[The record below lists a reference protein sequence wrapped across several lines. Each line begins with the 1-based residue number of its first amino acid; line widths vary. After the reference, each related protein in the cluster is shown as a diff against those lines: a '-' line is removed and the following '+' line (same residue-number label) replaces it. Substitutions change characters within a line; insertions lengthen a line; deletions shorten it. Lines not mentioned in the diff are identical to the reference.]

1 MYVGLLTAAADPSG
15 CLINMSRWIS
25 WYTPE
30 KAKRGFTAKHP
41 LMESGGW
48 ELNQMGKRRD
58 VDHALLTDLVKRM
71 ALFDDT
77 ESVVLV
83 KAFLVKSLKRD
94 K

>member
-1 MYVGLLTAAADPSG
+1 
-15 CLINMSRWIS
+15 MSRWIS

-30 KAKRGFTAKHP
+30 KPKHGFTAKHP
-41 LMESGGW
+41 LMEAGGW

-58 VDHALLTDLVKRM
+58 VDPALLTDLVKRM
-71 ALFDDT
+71 ALFPDT